1 MLHESREHERKAL
14 LEPEDDQAF
23 FLESDGAFYP
33 FQRVNDL
40 SVRGAGIVLPVPVPP
55 TTPVV
60 LGLEKDD
67 EQIRVQGT
75 VVWCETL
82 EEEASEAA
90 DARYRLG
97 LRFHHRDAVNSS
109 MLFMALR
116 DLVDPFG
123 SPPNR

>member
-33 FQRVNDL
+33 FQRVNDV
-40 SVRGAGIVLPVPVPP
+40 SVSGVGILLPVPVPP

-60 LGLEKDD
+60 LGLEQD
-67 EQIRVQGT
+67 EGQIRVQGT
-75 VVWCETL
+75 VVWCETVDG
-82 EEEASEAA
+82 EATEAA

-97 LRFHHRDAVNSS
+97 VRFHHRDAINSS

-116 DLVDPFG
+116 DLIDPFG
-123 SPPNR
+123 LPQGR